1 MQQEKIACKILSRL
15 DILQEDIYRENTSII
30 LRREDKIVSIEYNEA
45 IA

>member
-1 MQQEKIACKILSRL
+1 MQQQKIACKILSRL
-15 DILQEDIYRENTSII
+15 AILQEDIYRENTFI

>member
-1 MQQEKIACKILSRL
+1 MQQQKIACKILSRL
-15 DILQEDIYRENTSII
+15 AILQEDIYRENNSII

>member
-15 DILQEDIYRENTSII
+15 DILQEDIYRENTFI